1 MKTLLTKDV
10 DEAAKFIRG
19 GGVVAFPT
27 ETVYGLGANVFD
39 ANAIAKV
46 FAAKGRPND
55 NPLIIHI
62 SDLEQLD
69 LLAAAHGP
77 NTARLIENF
86 FPGPLT
92 VVLPKAVGVPLSATA
107 GLETAGIRMPA
118 NETGRHFITACGTP
132 LVAPS
137 ANISGR
143 PSPTTWQAVLDDLNG
158 KIDCI
163 LQGDPANIGLESTVV
178 DCTDDATPRVLR
190 TGAVSL
196 DELKKI
202 VPATEYHLF
211 GDGETARSPGMKYR
225 HYAPQAR
232 VRFWNGEAVRS
243 GEAFIGLSQPPAG
256 AGSHVRICDTAAE
269 YARELFAF
277 FRECDRRGIAVIYC
291 EKVPAEG
298 IGTALIDR
306 ITRAAAAS

>member
-10 DEAAKFIRG
+10 DEAARFIRR

-39 ANAIAKV
+39 TNAIAKV

-62 SDLEQLD
+62 AEPEQLE
-69 LLAAAHGP
+69 LVSSAHGP
-77 NTARLIENF
+77 NAARLMERF

-92 VVLPKAVGVPLSATA
+92 ILLLLATA

-118 NETGRHFITACGTP
+118 NETARRFIAACGTP

-143 PSPTTWQAVLDDLNG
+143 PSPTTWQAVYDDLNG

-211 GDGETARSPGMKYR
+211 GDGEAARSPGMKYR

-243 GEAFIGLSQPPAG
+243 GEAFIGLSQPPAD

-277 FRECDRRGIAVIYC
+277 LRPPRDSRD
-291 EKVPAEG
+291 
-298 IGTALIDR
+298 LL
-306 ITRAAAAS
+306 